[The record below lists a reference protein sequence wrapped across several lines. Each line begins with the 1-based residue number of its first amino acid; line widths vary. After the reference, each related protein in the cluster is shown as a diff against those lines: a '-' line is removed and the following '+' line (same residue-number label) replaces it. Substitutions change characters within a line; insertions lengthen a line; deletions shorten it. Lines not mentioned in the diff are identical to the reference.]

1 MNPVIDT
8 LNRHRSI
15 RSFTGKQVTEEQVE
29 SIVRTAMAS
38 ANWING
44 QQVTVI
50 EVFDAQDK
58 AEIGAAAGNQKHV
71 KEAPVL
77 LIFCMDFRRAKL
89 AADKQGVELGVVN
102 DIEAVMIGSTD
113 VGLAMGNAIAAAE
126 SMGLGIVP
134 IGGIRRDP
142 SRVISLLELPQYVFP
157 IAGLVIGHP
166 DEDPGLK
173 PRLPLPAVYHKGKY
187 NSSFEELV
195 EQYDVQ
201 IAEYTKARSNGAA
214 SSRWT
219 ERTAMFYSEGYLPY
233 AQNVTPALKG
243 QGFSLG
249 EKQVKR

>member
-8 LNRHRSI
+8 LSQHRSI
-15 RSFTGKQVTEEQVE
+15 RRFTGQAVSEEQVE
-29 SIVRTAMAS
+29 TIVRAAMAQ

-44 QQVTVI
+44 QQVTVV
-50 EVFDAQDK
+50 EVLDAQDK
-58 AEIGAAAGNQKHV
+58 AEVAAAAGDQKHV

-89 AADKQGVELGVVN
+89 AADKQGVELGVVE
-102 DIEAVMIGSTD
+102 DIEAVLIGSTD
-113 VGLAMGNAIAAAE
+113 VGLAMGNAITAAE

-142 SRVISLLELPQYVFP
+142 GRVISLLELPEFVFP
-157 IAGLVIGHP
+157 IAGLVIGYP

-173 PRLPLPAVYHKGKY
+173 PRLPLQAVYHKGRY
-187 NSSFEELV
+187 NPSYENLLEE
-195 EQYDVQ
+195 YDAQ
-201 IAEYTKARSNGAA
+201 IAEYTRTRSNGAA

-233 AQNVTPALKG
+233 AQKVTPALKG
-243 QGFSLG
+243 QGFALG
-249 EKQVKR
+249 AKRAEP